1 MRKSL
6 KLLGKPCCRGVL
18 VGVHLGVVELSRK
31 AARRNVDLFPVASQK
46 IDLQSMKEI
55 KIGQETN
62 LQGWA
67 KEWTLGCVNPASKLP
82 LAAGGELTQPG
93 AYSFAQPCTIFCP
106 HA

>member
-46 IDLQSMKEI
+46 IDLLSMEEI

-62 LQGWA
+62 Y
-67 KEWTLGCVNPASKLP
+67 NF
-82 LAAGGELTQPG
+82 
-93 AYSFAQPCTIFCP
+93 FARMFIGLSDFATRQKPTIQRE
-106 HA
+106 